1 MDGPEG
7 AEEGWL
13 EVFAW
18 VAEKQREMK
27 TGTAAVVGAKEGA
40 PVDAEQVGLHEK
52 AAKLRMYRG
61 PSSSTA
67 NVVTDA
73 VNPPEWSRSQNQ
85 SLEVPI
91 GITISP
97 ATPEIESHDRPGFME
112 QQSNIIINEPY
123 SEKDSDSLRGRR
135 IGEDEKQH
143 DLVKKKNKA
152 LSLHDKEK
160 ADSKAI
166 NHTVV
171 DSLHPKGKR
180 SLSSDRSGTGD
191 TSKSKKVQQMLK
203 NRVDKGRA
211 GISAVSRKIGHGVGK
226 NGVRRT
232 NSTPGMPLLDAYV
245 SAF

>member
-1 MDGPEG
+1 M
-7 AEEGWL
+7 
-13 EVFAW
+13 FAW

-27 TGTAAVVGAKEGA
+27 TGPTAVVGAKEGA
-40 PVDAEQVGLHEK
+40 PVDAEQPGLHEK
-52 AAKLRMYRG
+52 AAKLRNVPWTERKHGERG
-61 PSSSTA
+61 DGRCEPTG
-67 NVVTDA
+67 VVALTEP
-73 VNPPEWSRSQNQ
+73 V
-85 SLEVPI
+85 LGEVPI

-112 QQSNIIINEPY
+112 QQSNIIIDEPY
-123 SEKDSDSLRGRR
+123 NEKDGDSLRGRR

-143 DLVKKKNKA
+143 DLIKKKNKA

-160 ADSKAI
+160 TDSRAT

-171 DSLHPKGKR
+171 DGLHPKGKR

-232 NSTPGMPLLDAYV
+232 NSTPGMRYV
-245 SAF
+245 MPISYITAF